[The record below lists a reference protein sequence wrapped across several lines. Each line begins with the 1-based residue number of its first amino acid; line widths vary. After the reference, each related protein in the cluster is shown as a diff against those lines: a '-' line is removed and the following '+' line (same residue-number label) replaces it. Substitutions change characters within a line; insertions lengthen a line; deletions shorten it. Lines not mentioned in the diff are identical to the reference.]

1 MIYSVIVFVK
11 NPIVGKVKTRVA
23 ATVGNEKAVDV
34 YVELLQHTKN
44 VMKEWMDESV
54 EFIQKRVCV
63 YYGDFI
69 NDNDLWNEP
78 FFEKKLQC
86 ESPDLGDRMKAAFET
101 ELEISGRVI
110 IVGSD
115 CLDILPAHLSRAFA
129 ALDTHKVVIGPADDG
144 GYYLLGMKTLH
155 RNLFENKSW
164 SQPTLLKETIT
175 DLAQTNQGKNDTEGY
190 YLLETLSDIDTWEDY
205 LAAKNRRISGG

>member
-11 NPIVGKVKTRVA
+11 NPILGKVKTRVA
-23 ATVGNEKAVDV
+23 ATVGNEKAVNV

-44 VMKEWMDESV
+44 VMKEWIGDAV
-54 EFIQKRVCV
+54 EFTQKRVCV

-69 NDNDLWNEP
+69 NDNDLWNAP

-101 ELEISGRVI
+101 ELKIADCVV

-115 CLDILPAHLSRAFA
+115 CLAIRSEHLSSAFA
-129 ALDTHKVVIGPADDG
+129 ALETHEVVIGPADDG
-144 GYYLLGMKTLH
+144 GYYLLGMKDLH
-155 RNLFENKSW
+155 RSLFENKSW
-164 SQPTLLKETIT
+164 SQPTLLQETIT
-175 DLAQTNQGKNDTEGY
+175 DLAQMSQHNNDSAGY

-205 LAAKNRRISGG
+205 IAAKSR